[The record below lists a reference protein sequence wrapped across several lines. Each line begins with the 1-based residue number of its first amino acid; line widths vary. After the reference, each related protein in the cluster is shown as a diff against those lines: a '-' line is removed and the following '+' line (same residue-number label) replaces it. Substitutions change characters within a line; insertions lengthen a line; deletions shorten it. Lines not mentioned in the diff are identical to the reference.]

1 MKKQYHLLWLK
12 HIISTLATLI
22 VVSCI
27 PAYSQLTQTI
37 KGKVV
42 DIESQVSLPGAYVT
56 IQNSDPQKSTVSN
69 EKGEF
74 ALNNIPVGRYDI
86 SISFLGYEPVMLQAV
101 TLTSG
106 KELMLNIEMKESVR
120 KLNEVVVSGH
130 QKNKAINSMA
140 MISART
146 FSVEETRR
154 YAGGLD
160 DPGRLASVF
169 AGVADGNIESNGIIV
184 RGNAPAGVIY
194 KVEGVEVDNPN
205 HFAGEDFMG
214 GGFVSI
220 LNSHVLGNSDF
231 LTGAFPAEYGNA
243 LSAVFDMNMRTG
255 NTNKREHAF
264 QVGVMGIDLSSEGP
278 FIKGNEASYLFNY
291 RYSTFGLVKPFLPS
305 EEGLPVYQD
314 LSYKFVFPSK
324 LGTFT
329 LFGSGGLDNYKYGN
343 KNVNREEPYSEKI
356 YIDDY
361 SGTGF
366 TGIKH
371 RFIFGSKTFI
381 NTSFLA
387 NASFKSNNKMEQWT
401 DFNFYQTERVES
413 TVGKYVLSSYVNRKF
428 GPRHSNRTGFN
439 YSLLFYEIL
448 NKEVAELPGPLVQ
461 ISDYAGNT
469 GLLQVYSQSKID
481 FTERLAMNVGVNF
494 QYFQLN
500 DNYSVE
506 PRVGFSMGL
515 NPKNFLSI
523 AYGMHS
529 QTQPLNIYFIERN
542 DGERVSYP
550 NKNLEFTKSHHFILG
565 YDLSLSS
572 NLRLKIEPFYQ
583 YLYDVPVEP
592 TGSFSILNLVDINEF
607 NNVLVNKGTA
617 RNVGIDFTFERF
629 FNKGYYYLATVSV
642 FDSKYKD
649 AQGNEFNTRYNK
661 RFIANIL
668 GGKEWKV
675 RKDNY
680 LGINGRLYLN
690 NGDRLSPFD
699 QEATSNEG
707 YVIYNENNA
716 FDNKYPFTYRCD
728 LSVTYTVNRTD
739 CTNIFALQ
747 VMNVLSSVVS
757 YGDKY
762 NRNTNRAEIFKTR
775 MVLPSISW
783 KIEF

>member
-1 MKKQYHLLWLK
+1 MKKTQHLLLIK
-12 HIISTLATLI
+12 QHISTIGAFIIINCMPT
-22 VVSCI
+22 
-27 PAYSQLTQTI
+27 YSQLTQTI
-37 KGKVV
+37 KGRVV
-42 DIESQVSLPGAYVT
+42 DRESQVSLPGACIL
-56 IQNSDPQKSTVSN
+56 IQNCDPKKTTISN
-69 EKGEF
+69 ENGEF
-74 ALNNIPVGRYDI
+74 ALNEIPVGRYDI
-86 SISFLGYEPVMLQAV
+86 SISFLGYETVMLQAI

-160 DPGRLASVF
+160 DPGRLVSVF

-255 NTNKREHAF
+255 NTDTREHTF
-264 QVGVMGIDLSSEGP
+264 QAGVMGIDLSSEGP
-278 FIKGNEASYLFNY
+278 FIKGKEASYLFNY
-291 RYSTFGLVKPFLPS
+291 RYSTFGLVKPFLSS

-324 LGTFT
+324 LGIFT

-343 KNVNREEPYSEKI
+343 KNVNPDEPYSEKI

-366 TGIKH
+366 AGIKH
-371 RFIFGSKTFI
+371 RYVFGSKTFI
-381 NTSFLA
+381 NTSILA

-401 DFNFYQTERVES
+401 DLEFYQTERVES
-413 TVGKYVLSSYVNRKF
+413 TTGKYVLSSYVNTKF
-428 GPRHSNRTGFN
+428 GARHSNRTGFN
-439 YSLLFYEIL
+439 YSWLFYEIE
-448 NKEVAELPGPLVQ
+448 NKEVTELPDPPVQ
-461 ISDYAGNT
+461 ITDNAGNT

-481 FTERLAMNVGVNF
+481 FTERIAMNLGVNF

-500 DNYSVE
+500 GDYSVE
-506 PRVGFSMGL
+506 PRLGFKLDL
-515 NPKNFLSI
+515 NSKNSVSI
-523 AYGMHS
+523 AYGLQS
-529 QTQPLNIYFIERN
+529 QTQPLNAYFVERR
-542 DGERVSYP
+542 DGVNVLYP

-565 YDLSLSS
+565 YDLSLTS

-583 YLYDVPVEP
+583 YLYNVPVES
-592 TGSFSILNLVDINEF
+592 TGSFIILNLVDINEF
-607 NNVLVNKGTA
+607 NSVLVNKGTA
-617 RNVGIDFTFERF
+617 RNIGVDFTFERF

-675 RKDNY
+675 FKNNY

-690 NGDRLSPFD
+690 NGDRLSSFD
-699 QEATSNEG
+699 QEASANAG
-707 YVIYNENNA
+707 YVIYDESNA

-728 LSVTYTVNRTD
+728 LSMTYTLNRKG
-739 CTNIFALQ
+739 CTNIFAVQ
-747 VMNVLSSVVS
+747 VMNVLGSVVS
-757 YGDKY
+757 YGDRY
-762 NRNTNRAEIFKTR
+762 NRNTNRAEIYKTR
-775 MVLPSISW
+775 TVLPSISW